1 VIRKDPVDVYGF
13 INAKL
18 RARIGMMRQDRL
30 VENLLKAPTLV
41 DAVAQLRDSPYR
53 QVAEVY
59 DHTGDLQQM
68 ELVLLG
74 HEIEMHRLVT
84 RYLDGKPT
92 ALVNHLLAKIELD
105 NLKNTIRLW
114 YSSIVRRR
122 AIRFR
127 SEYLFK
133 DQILTPI
140 NWTALVNATSWEEM
154 TRLLAHTPYGAV
166 IETFTMA
173 QIEHEGLFGL
183 ESALDRSWYMDLVA
197 IIDTLSARDREVARS
212 IFLVEIDLRNL
223 GTLVRYGRYY
233 QMEGDA
239 IKALLLPWGKVVSSK
254 ESERYLAQPPAERD
268 APALI
273 NRFYSGLE
281 TLDGSPHRG
290 SVQHDE
296 PGVLENLK
304 IEEYLAKRR
313 GELYQKILAGDPFTI
328 GLVLS
333 YFFLFKEETSIIKAT
348 INGKYYGYSEDY
360 IRGVIG

>member
-1 VIRKDPVDVYGF
+1 MSRRDPVDVYGF

-53 QVAEVY
+53 RVAEVY

-68 ELVLLG
+68 ELVLLH

-84 RYLDGKPT
+84 TYLEGKPT
-92 ALVNHLLAKIELD
+92 SLVNHLLAKIELD

-133 DQILTPI
+133 EQILTPI
-140 NWTALVNATSWEEM
+140 NWTALINATSWEDLV
-154 TRLLAHTPYGAV
+154 RLLAHTPYEAV
-166 IETFTMA
+166 IETFTRA
-173 QIEHEGLFGL
+173 SIEEEGLFGL
-183 ESALDRSWYMDLVA
+183 ESALDRSWYMDLIT

-223 GTLVRYGRYY
+223 ATLVRYGRYY
-233 QMEGDA
+233 QMEGEA
-239 IKALLLPWGKVVSSK
+239 IEALLLPWGTVVSSK
-254 ESERYLAQPPAERD
+254 ESGHYLAKEPAERD
-268 APALI
+268 ALALI
-273 NRFYSGLE
+273 NHFYRGLDS
-281 TLDGSPHRG
+281 LDESARGG
-290 SVQHDE
+290 SVRHDE

-304 IEEYLAKRR
+304 IEGYLAKRR
-313 GELYQKILAGDPFTI
+313 GELYQKILSGDPFTI

-333 YFFLFKEETSIIKAT
+333 YFFLFKEETSTIKAT
-348 INGKYYGYSEDY
+348 INGKYYGYSEEY